1 MSVRWRV
8 GGWENLNFICH
19 SSLNLM
25 SSSANWIQSLD
36 RFELT
41 CFFLKKIKSRLFL
54 GTERYP
60 CRDLTVGEK
69 EERRLINR
77 DTKKCWQP
85 KKVLYISYYD
95 LKWLSGEQRNICLA
109 HFLHVYIF
117 MPSFQYSLEA
127 LEYIGR

>member
-1 MSVRWRV
+1 MMSVRWRV

-60 CRDLTVGEK
+60 CSGGERGK
-69 EERRLINR
+69 EV
-77 DTKKCWQP
+77 DKQGHKKMLAA
-85 KKVLYISYYD
+85 KK
-95 LKWLSGEQRNICLA
+95 GA
-109 HFLHVYIF
+109 VY
-117 MPSFQYSLEA
+117 
-127 LEYIGR
+127 

>member
-1 MSVRWRV
+1 
-8 GGWENLNFICH
+8 
-19 SSLNLM
+19 M

-41 CFFLKKIKSRLFL
+41 CFLKKKKSKVGFFW
-54 GTERYP
+54 GQ
-60 CRDLTVGEK
+60 RDIRAVGEK